1 MLEGGSISIGRK
13 EEALV
18 QSEGCVRDGA
28 GNSAGPGRSSDDRQ
42 EVGDLLLVSEEL
54 LEIPEEANDRI

>member
-1 MLEGGSISIGRK
+1 M
-13 EEALV
+13 
-18 QSEGCVRDGA
+18 QSKGCVRDGA

-54 LEIPEEANDRI
+54 LEIPEEVNDRI